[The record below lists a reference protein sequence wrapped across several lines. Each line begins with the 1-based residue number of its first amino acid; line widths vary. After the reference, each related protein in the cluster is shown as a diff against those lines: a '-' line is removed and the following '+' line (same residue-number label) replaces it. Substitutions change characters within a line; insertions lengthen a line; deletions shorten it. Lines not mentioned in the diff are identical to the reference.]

1 MATTRAN
8 IIVGLACAFA
18 VLLACAVFALPG
30 LMGDASDGD
39 NASDGGDRVLVH
51 DGDGNVHEL
60 SLSEDSTTTVE
71 TSLGTNVVEVKDG
84 AVYVS
89 AADCDNHDCMRQG
102 KIGAPGK
109 QIICLPHK
117 LWIEI
122 VSAGDEGGQM
132 DESAVNGSSSADA
145 NGSAETS
152 GSSSADESAAASGSA
167 ATSESMATSGSSAA
181 GETSSTDASEAGGS
195 SETDDFDV
203 VAR

>member
-1 MATTRAN
+1 MVATRAN
-8 IIVGLACAFA
+8 VIVGLACAFA

-30 LMGDASDGD
+30 LMGNASDGD

-60 SLSEDSTTTVE
+60 SLSEDSTMTVE

-102 KIGAPGK
+102 KIDAPGK

-152 GSSSADESAAASGSA
+152 GSSSADESAAASGS
-167 ATSESMATSGSSAA
+167 SAA

>member
-1 MATTRAN
+1 MVATRAN

-30 LMGDASDGD
+30 LMGGASDGG
-39 NASDGGDRVLVH
+39 NASDGGDRVLIH

-60 SLSEDSTTTVE
+60 SLSEDSTMTVE

-102 KIGAPGK
+102 KIDAPGK

-132 DESAVNGSSSADA
+132 DENAVNDSSSAGA
-145 NGSAETS
+145 N
-152 GSSSADESAAASGSA
+152 ESESVSGSA
-167 ATSESMATSGSSAA
+167 ASGESMTPSGSAAA
-181 GETSSTDASEAGGS
+181 GETSDADASKAGGS

>member
-1 MATTRAN
+1 MAATRAN

-102 KIGAPGK
+102 KIDVPGK

-122 VSAGDEGGQM
+122 VSAGDESGQM

-145 NGSAETS
+145 NESMVTS
-152 GSSSADESAAASGSA
+152 GSA
-167 ATSESMATSGSSAA
+167 ATSGSSAA